1 MQDTSRARV
10 WGSRAAVVVAAF
22 ACLATSQASWTLEAK
37 PPAGAPTST
46 PASGKRGLLVTV
58 EATREPRL
66 ACKTDVG
73 DLYPPGDKLG
83 DPAADA
89 GALSLTEF
97 FCPPGG
103 TLEAVSISGKGGEG
117 NGACSRPRAPAGERV
132 RITKVET
139 VEGWAVTAEARP
151 PVRIETGGATYSA
164 VKLTIRT
171 TGVLMAEVRAALE
184 PGSAA
189 GFGAPVVENEGFD
202 ALTPDAG
209 GRTQRLLIRTPTRDG
224 KPPSK
229 PLDGTVTVRA
239 TVRGRCRVP
248 CDPPRDA
255 VAIEVDAP

>member
-1 MQDTSRARV
+1 MQGTSRARV

-22 ACLATSQASWTLEAK
+22 ACLATSQPSWDLEAK
-37 PPAGAPTST
+37 PPAGAPKST

-66 ACKTDVG
+66 TCKTDVG
-73 DLYPPGDKLG
+73 DLYPPGEKVG

-89 GALSLTEF
+89 GAVSLTEF
-97 FCPPGG
+97 FCPPGCA
-103 TLEAVSISGKGGEG
+103 LETVSIWGKGGQG
-117 NGACSRPRAPAGERV
+117 GGACSRPHAPDGERV

-151 PVRIETGGATYSA
+151 PVRIATGGATYSA
-164 VKLTIRT
+164 LNVAIRT
-171 TGVLMAEVRAALE
+171 TGLLMAEVRVALE
-184 PGSAA
+184 PGSTA
-189 GFGAPVVENEGFD
+189 GFGAPIVENHGFD

-209 GRTQRLLIRTPTRDG
+209 TRTQRLMIRTPTKDG

-229 PLDGTVTVRA
+229 PLEGTVTVRA
-239 TVRGRCRVP
+239 TVRGRCRGP

-255 VAIEVDAP
+255 VAIEVDDP